1 MNLEAELTECEG
13 EVTDWLADGF
23 AKKEIAS
30 ELGKSIRTVE
40 NLTNSAY
47 KKIGIQKVSEL
58 TKWWFMT
65 RFSISQYEI
74 EAKKRAL
81 GMVFVSLFFAQ
92 DMKFL
97 PTYQLTRQ
105 NNKRRTTTAAPS
117 GKRRNEIDFETEIYS

>member
-1 MNLEAELTECEG
+1 MINKMMYQDVVENDEILILNLKAGLTPSEC

-23 AKKEIAS
+23 AKKEIAE

-74 EAKKRAL
+74 ERKKRAL
-81 GMVFVSLFFAQ
+81 QQF
-92 DMKFL
+92 
-97 PTYQLTRQ
+97 
-105 NNKRRTTTAAPS
+105 
-117 GKRRNEIDFETEIYS
+117 

>member
-1 MNLEAELTECEG
+1 MKLEPIINKVGYLDVVKGGDLLILNLKAGLTPSEE
-13 EVTDWLADGF
+13 EIADWLADGF
-23 AKKEIAS
+23 AKKEIAN

-40 NLTNSAY
+40 NLTNSVY

-81 GMVFVSLFFAQ
+81 QQFQ
-92 DMKFL
+92 
-97 PTYQLTRQ
+97 
-105 NNKRRTTTAAPS
+105 
-117 GKRRNEIDFETEIYS
+117 TEA